1 MIAKNVPLYN
11 LKAVLKETGIKADV
25 LRAWERRYGLPM
37 PDRSG
42 GGHRLYSQRDIDII
56 KWLMARQAE
65 GLSISRAVE
74 LWRDIESEGRD
85 PLTDSLKPDNV
96 PSFSAPGGAT
106 PLGAVSNLDQLRQQ
120 WLQACMAYNEM
131 LAESLLNQALA
142 MYPPEMVVSEVLQR
156 GLHDIGE
163 LWFQNKATVQQEHF
177 ASALAMRRVDTLLS
191 GTPMPAFA
199 QSIIVAC
206 PPNEWHTFTPLMLSL
221 FLRRRGWNV
230 IYLGANNPNA
240 RLLETVR
247 AIQPR
252 LIILSSQQL
261 PTAATLMK
269 TAAELTEKGVQV
281 AYGGRIFN
289 VLPELRRRIHG
300 HFLGETVEDA
310 MLTVDQLVKH
320 PRTNPEI
327 HPVDH
332 LYIEALESF
341 TAKRGMI
348 ELSVADYY
356 RARNLSSHHL
366 QHSNEFFGDI
376 LAAALALGDINY
388 INPDL
393 DWLRNLMIQYDYVPD
408 RIYPYINAYVAAM
421 QQHMGAH
428 AQMIMDWAAQH
439 APAG

>member
-1 MIAKNVPLYN
+1 MIATNAPLFN

-42 GGHRLYSQRDIDII
+42 GGHRLYSQRDIDTI
-56 KWLMARQAE
+56 KWLMARQE
-65 GLSISRAVE
+65 DGLSISRAVD
-74 LWRDIESEGRD
+74 LWREVETEGRD
-85 PLTDSLKPDNV
+85 PLTDPLKP
-96 PSFSAPGGAT
+96 SAPSPVMGPVVT
-106 PLGAVSNLDQLRQQ
+106 MPLGPASNLDQLRQQ

-131 LAESLLNQALA
+131 LAESLLNQALS
-142 MYPPEMVVSEVLQR
+142 MYPPEMVVAEVLQR

-177 ASALAMRRVDTLLS
+177 ASALAMRRVDTLLA

-206 PPNEWHTFTPLMLSL
+206 PPEEWHTFTPLMLSL

-252 LIILSSQQL
+252 LLILSSQQL
-261 PTAATLMK
+261 TTAATLMK
-269 TAAELTEKGVQV
+269 TTAELAEKGVQV

-289 VLPELRRRIHG
+289 ILPGLRSRIHG
-300 HFLGETVEDA
+300 HFLGETIEDA
-310 MLTVDQLVKH
+310 MLAVDNLIKY
-320 PRTNPEI
+320 PRLAPEV
-327 HPVDH
+327 HPVDY
-332 LYIEALESF
+332 LYIEALETF
-341 TAKRGMI
+341 KTKRGLI

-356 RARNLSSHHL
+356 RARNLSM
-366 QHSNEFFGDI
+366 QHVQTSNEFFGNI
-376 LAAALALGDINY
+376 VAAALNLGDISY

-393 DWLRNLMIQYDYVPD
+393 DWLRNLMIQYDYAPD
-408 RIYPYINAYVAAM
+408 RVYPYIHAYASGM
-421 QQHMGAH
+421 QLHMGAH
-428 AQMIMDWAAQH
+428 AQMIADWAAQY
-439 APAG
+439 ASAR

>member
-1 MIAKNVPLYN
+1 MITKSAPLYN

-42 GGHRLYSQRDIDII
+42 GGHRLYSQRDMDTI
-56 KWLMARQAE
+56 KWLMARQGA

-85 PLTDSLKPDNV
+85 PLDDPLKPA
-96 PSFSAPGGAT
+96 APTVAT
-106 PLGAVSNLDQLRQQ
+106 PMPLGAPSNLDQVRQH

-131 LAESLLNQALA
+131 LAESLLNQAVA

-156 GLHDIGE
+156 GLREIGE
-163 LWFQNKATVQQEHF
+163 LWFQNKATVQHEHF

-191 GTPMPAFA
+191 GTPLPAFA
-199 QSIIVAC
+199 QSIIVTC
-206 PPNEWHTFTPLMLSL
+206 PPNEWHTFTALVLSL

-240 RLLETVR
+240 SLLETVR

-252 LIILSSQQL
+252 LLILSAQQL
-261 PTAATLMK
+261 TTAATLMK
-269 TAAELTEKGVQV
+269 TAAELTEKGAQV
-281 AYGGRIFN
+281 AFGGRIFN

-300 HFLGETVEDA
+300 HFLGETIEEA
-310 MLTVDQLVKH
+310 MLTIDHLVKH
-320 PRTNPEI
+320 PRAIPEPHPINP
-327 HPVDH
+327 
-332 LYIEALESF
+332 LYIAMLESF
-341 TAKRGMI
+341 TLKRGAN
-348 ELSVADYY
+348 ELSVAEYY
-356 RARNLSSHHL
+356 RARHLAPHHL

-376 LAAALALGDINY
+376 VTAALTLGDINF

-393 DWLRNLMIQYDYVPD
+393 DWLHNLMIQYEFSPD
-408 RIYPYINAYVAAM
+408 LISPYLNAYAAAM

-428 AQMIMDWAAQH
+428 AHVMADWAAQY
-439 APAG
+439 ASAG